1 MGPSYK
7 DYYSILGVSKTA
19 DSKEVRAAYRK
30 LARKYHPDVNPN
42 DKTAED
48 KFKQVGEAYE
58 VLSDEKKR
66 SAYDR
71 FGDQWRA
78 ASQAET
84 AGAGQGGFGGGSP
97 FGGYGSPF
105 PGAGGGQR
113 VRYDVGD
120 PLGGSTNLNDLFS
133 TLFGGMNQDA
143 TGFGRGNRA
152 PRAAAPQEVDVTITI
167 TEAISGVS
175 RQLNI
180 VGGRQPITFNVPASI
195 KDGAKLRL
203 PATNNRPEIIATIH
217 ITTPYGFERKEDN
230 LITDVSV
237 PFTTC
242 AIGGEITAVTPS
254 GERKTLRLP
263 AGTQG
268 GQQLR
273 ISGHGMTKGAG
284 NPRGDMLV
292 RIKIEVPK
300 NLTTRQRSAI
310 DELIAALEDDK

>member
-71 FGDQWRA
+71 YGDQWRA
-78 ASQAET
+78 ASQAEA
-84 AGAGQGGFGGGSP
+84 AGAGAGGFPGGSP
-97 FGGYGSPF
+97 FGGFGGPF

-120 PLGGSTNLNDLFS
+120 PLGGATNLNDLFS

-152 PRAAAPQEVDVTITI
+152 PRAAAPQEVDVTITL

-180 VGGRQPITFNVPASI
+180 VGGRQPITFNVPANI

-203 PATNNRPEIIATIH
+203 PATNSRPEIIAAIH
-217 ITTPYGFERKEDN
+217 ISTPYGFERKDDN
-230 LITDVSV
+230 LVVDVAV

-242 AIGGEITAVTPS
+242 AIGGEITAVTPT

-273 ISGHGMTKGAG
+273 ISGHGLTKGAG

-300 NLTTRQRSAI
+300 NLNARQKNAI
-310 DELIAALEDDK
+310 EELAAALEESK

>member
-30 LARKYHPDVNPN
+30 LARKFHPDVNPN

-71 FGDQWRA
+71 YGDQWRA
-78 ASQAET
+78 ASQAE
-84 AGAGQGGFGGGSP
+84 AAGGGAGGFAGGGPFGGFGG
-97 FGGYGSPF
+97 PF

-120 PLGGSTNLNDLFS
+120 PLGGATNLNDLFS

-152 PRAAAPQEVDVTITI
+152 TRPAAAQEVDVTITL

-175 RQLNI
+175 RQLSI
-180 VGGRQPITFNVPASI
+180 VGGRQPITFNIPANI

-203 PATNNRPEIIATIH
+203 PATNSRPEIIATVRIA
-217 ITTPYGFERKEDN
+217 TPYGFERKEDN
-230 LITDVSV
+230 LLADVSV

-242 AIGGEITAVTPS
+242 ALGGEITAVTPS
-254 GERKTLRLP
+254 GDRKTLRLP

-273 ISGHGMTKGAG
+273 ISGHGMTKGAT

-292 RIKIEVPK
+292 RIKVEVPK
-300 NLTTRQRSAI
+300 TLTARQRAAI
-310 DELIAALEDDK
+310 DELAAALGEDK

>member
-7 DYYSILGVSKTA
+7 DYYSILGVSKSA
-19 DSKEVRAAYRK
+19 DSKELRAAYRK

-58 VLSDEKKR
+58 VLSDDKKR

-71 FGDQWRA
+71 YGDQWRA
-78 ASQAET
+78 ASQAEA
-84 AGAGQGGFGGGSP
+84 AGGGPGGFPGGGPFGGFGG
-97 FGGYGSPF
+97 PF
-105 PGAGGGQR
+105 PGASGGQR

-120 PLGGSTNLNDLFS
+120 PLGGATNLNDLFS

-143 TGFGRGNRA
+143 TGFGRGTRS
-152 PRAAAPQEVDVTITI
+152 PRQAAAQEVEVTITL

-175 RQLNI
+175 RQLSI
-180 VGGRQPITFNVPASI
+180 AGGRQPITFNIPAGI

-203 PATNNRPEIIATIH
+203 PATNTRPEIIAAVH
-217 ITTPYGFERKEDN
+217 IATPYGFERREDN
-230 LITDVSV
+230 LLTDVSV
-237 PFTTC
+237 PFTIC
-242 AIGGEITAVTPS
+242 ALGGEINAVTPS
-254 GERKTLRLP
+254 GDRKTLRLP
-263 AGTQG
+263 VGTQG

-273 ISGHGMTKGAG
+273 ISGQGMTKGAG

-292 RIKIEVPK
+292 RIKVEVPK
-300 NLTTRQRSAI
+300 NLTTRQRAAI
-310 DELIAALEDDK
+310 DELAAALGDER